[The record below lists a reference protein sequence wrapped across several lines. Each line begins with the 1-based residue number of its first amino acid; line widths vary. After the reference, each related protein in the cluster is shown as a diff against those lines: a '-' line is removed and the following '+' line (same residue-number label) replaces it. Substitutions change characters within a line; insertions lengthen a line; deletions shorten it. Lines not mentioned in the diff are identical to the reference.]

1 MTPQSAEQRILITG
15 FEPFGKSDANPSALL
30 AQQFDCKR
38 VEGALVVGITLPV
51 SHRRAAHQFS
61 GAVERYAP
69 TIVMSLGLA
78 GGRSKLAI
86 ERVGI
91 NVLDYPMPDNDGE
104 QPTEG
109 RIVPDGPDAY
119 LSTLP
124 IKAIAAAWVE
134 DGTPGYLSNTAGTFL
149 CNEILYTSLH
159 LATRHGYRAGFIHV
173 PCLPEQAA
181 TGDPAAA
188 SMSLDVMAR
197 GITRAI
203 ESVIRH
209 PTRVAVLA
217 TGSIA

>member
-1 MTPQSAEQRILITG
+1 MTTQAAGQKVLVTG
-15 FEPFGKSDANPSALL
+15 FEPFGKADVNPSALL
-30 AQQFDCKR
+30 AQQLDSQR
-38 VEGALVVGITLPV
+38 IEGTPVVGVVLPV
-51 SHRRAAHQFS
+51 SHRRAAQQFS
-61 GAVERYAP
+61 DAVEGFTP
-69 TIVMSLGLA
+69 TIVISLGLA
-78 GGRSKLAI
+78 GGRSKLGI

-109 RIVPDGPDAY
+109 QIVSDGPDAY

-124 IKAIAAAWVE
+124 VKAIAAAWTE
-134 DGTPGYLSNTAGTFL
+134 TGIPGYVSNTAGTFL

-173 PCLPEQAA
+173 PCVPEQAA
-181 TGDPAAA
+181 IGDPTSA

-203 ESVIRH
+203 EIAIGQT
-209 PTRVAVLA
+209 TRVAALA
-217 TGSIA
+217 TAL